1 MNIEQLVSGALE
13 HLPDNYFSTVNLEL
27 KFNVGSGSFTV
38 DPETGNYV
46 QSSTPTTLLV
56 SATEYKD
63 PKVLQMPGSY
73 STSLIQVE
81 GRLSNPKLMPTTIT
95 VQSVGTAKLTNNDG
109 SIFQGTWK
117 FIAIT
122 QNRINA
128 YTTKR
133 GTLIR
138 GTITLP
144 TAV

>member
-81 GRLSNPKLMPTTIT
+81 GRLSNPIT